1 MTTLIL
7 LAAAAAGCA
16 NVSTQADMSR
26 CAASQF
32 ARADAVLNAQ
42 WRRTLAVNRGRS
54 GKLIAAQRAWIAFR
68 DAECEAE
75 AAGSIGGS
83 IHSVDVAACRS
94 RLTKGRTSQL
104 AAIAEGR

>member
-42 WRRTLAVNRGRS
+42 
-54 GKLIAAQRAWIAFR
+54 
-68 DAECEAE
+68 
-75 AAGSIGGS
+75 
-83 IHSVDVAACRS
+83 
-94 RLTKGRTSQL
+94 
-104 AAIAEGR
+104 